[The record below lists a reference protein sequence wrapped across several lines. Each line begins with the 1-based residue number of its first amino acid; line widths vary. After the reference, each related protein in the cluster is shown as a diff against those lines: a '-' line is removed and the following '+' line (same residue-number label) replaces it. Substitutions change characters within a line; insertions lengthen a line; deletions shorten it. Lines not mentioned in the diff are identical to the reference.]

1 LGKGIMPDARIV
13 GGPRA
18 LLSVIGAIC
27 SELLLGGWQAKERSR
42 TAKGEPAP
50 QSPFWE
56 MESHHQQL

>member
-18 LLSVIGAIC
+18 LLSVIGTIC
-27 SELLLGGWQAKERSR
+27 SELLLGGWQAIER

-50 QSPFWE
+50 QSLFWE